1 MDEKLLKIYL
11 NDHLAGSVGG
21 IELAKRCQS
30 NNESSPLGDFLEDL
44 LAKVR
49 DSQNEL
55 ERLMDSLG
63 APKDPL
69 KQAAVWVAEKVGRL
83 KLNGQLTGYSDLSR
97 VLELEG
103 LCLGVEG
110 QLELWRALRHVSTT
124 DDRLAILDYDSL
136 IERAEGLREG
146 LEQHRLE
153 AAARAF
159 S

>member
-30 NNESSPLGDFLEDL
+30 NNEGSPLGDFLADFL
-44 LAKVR
+44 SKVR
-49 DSQNEL
+49 DSQNDL
-55 ERLMDSLG
+55 EQLMDSLG
-63 APKDPL
+63 APKDPV
-69 KQAAVWVAEKVGRL
+69 KQAAVWVAEKLGRL

-110 QLELWRALRHVSTT
+110 QLELWRALRHVSKT
-124 DDRLAILDYDSL
+124 DDRLAILDYDSM
-136 IERAEGLREG
+136 IDRAEGLREG

-159 S
+159 A

>member
-21 IELAKRCQS
+21 IELAKRCRS
-30 NNESSPLGDFLEDL
+30 NNEGSPLGDFLADFL
-44 LAKVR
+44 DKAR
-49 DSQNEL
+49 GSQEEL
-55 ERLMDSLG
+55 ERLMDALG

-97 VLELEG
+97 VIELEG

-110 QLELWRALRHVSTT
+110 QLELWRGLRHVAQT
-124 DDRLAILDYDSL
+124 DSRLAILDYDSL
-136 IERAEGLREG
+136 IERAEASREG

-159 S
+159 A